1 MTPQEMKQLAELL
14 QKVPGIKSIEL
25 KDVEGLAQLLRDA
38 PEIGSI
44 EVKGFFGTGV
54 VITRTSAAPA
64 FAPVAM
70 PAPLLAAPP
79 VAAAAESDGREA
91 PRASPLKDIKSPWWD
106 LLQGSRARGG
116 VVCQGGDAGEPGQTV
131 CIIEAMKI
139 MNEIEAEVTGVIRE
153 VCVDDAQPVE
163 YGQVLFRVDPNG

>member
-79 VAAAAESDGREA
+79 VAAAAESDGRTE
-91 PRASPLKDIKSPWWD
+91 L
-106 LLQGSRARGG
+106 
-116 VVCQGGDAGEPGQTV
+116 
-131 CIIEAMKI
+131 
-139 MNEIEAEVTGVIRE
+139 
-153 VCVDDAQPVE
+153 VE
-163 YGQVLFRVDPNG
+163 LS

>member
-1 MTPQEMKQLAELL
+1 MGAPSWSSCRETGGRSLHRSGSPRRHSTQVPGGRPGLPGGIRDLARSPRLRGTVARMTPQEMKQLAELL

-70 PAPLLAAPP
+70 PTPLLAPP
-79 VAAAAESDGREA
+79 LAAVPAESDG
-91 PRASPLKDIKSPWWD
+91 
-106 LLQGSRARGG
+106 
-116 VVCQGGDAGEPGQTV
+116 
-131 CIIEAMKI
+131 
-139 MNEIEAEVTGVIRE
+139 
-153 VCVDDAQPVE
+153 
-163 YGQVLFRVDPNG
+163 

>member
-54 VITRTSAAPA
+54 VITRTSTA
-64 FAPVAM
+64 
-70 PAPLLAAPP
+70 
-79 VAAAAESDGREA
+79 
-91 PRASPLKDIKSPWWD
+91 
-106 LLQGSRARGG
+106 
-116 VVCQGGDAGEPGQTV
+116 
-131 CIIEAMKI
+131 
-139 MNEIEAEVTGVIRE
+139 
-153 VCVDDAQPVE
+153 
-163 YGQVLFRVDPNG
+163 

>member
-54 VITRTSAAPA
+54 VIGITSACVIDSAT
-64 FAPVAM
+64 
-70 PAPLLAAPP
+70 
-79 VAAAAESDGREA
+79 GRL
-91 PRASPLKDIKSPWWD
+91 SLKTIVWS
-106 LLQGSRARGG
+106 SG
-116 VVCQGGDAGEPGQTV
+116 VVMPEMSLTPFVGSAGVPSMSAKYEL
-131 CIIEAMKI
+131 A
-139 MNEIEAEVTGVIRE
+139 
-153 VCVDDAQPVE
+153 
-163 YGQVLFRVDPNG
+163 